1 MPAFHLVAY
10 GSLSVP
16 AILAGALATPLG
28 LNSTFEILGALFA
41 AVALV
46 VAALAS
52 RSRPEPA
59 TSPTCTTTHAR
70 QKAARQSSTLRIT
83 NNDKE
88 LQMVAGMSRD
98 ESVARLVRA
107 GELWISGESPNEIRA
122 AFSPEFTFHAPGVEV
137 DYDGLAAYFHSLRN
151 AFDNRKITR
160 GIIIV
165 EGNHIA
171 CQTTIEG
178 DFVREFTQSP
188 VGPLSPNGQ
197 HVVFELINIFR
208 YDDQGRIEEEH
219 VQTDNRNVLQQLEA
233 KAD

>member
-1 MPAFHLVAY
+1 
-10 GSLSVP
+10 
-16 AILAGALATPLG
+16 
-28 LNSTFEILGALFA
+28 
-41 AVALV
+41 
-46 VAALAS
+46 
-52 RSRPEPA
+52 
-59 TSPTCTTTHAR
+59 
-70 QKAARQSSTLRIT
+70 
-83 NNDKE
+83 
-88 LQMVAGMSRD
+88 MVAGMSRD

-107 GELWISGESPNEIRA
+107 GELWISGESPDEVRA
-122 AFSPEFTFHAPGVEV
+122 AFSPEFTFHAPGVDV
-137 DYDGLAAYFHSLRN
+137 DYDGLAAYFQSLRN

-165 EGNHIA
+165 EDNHIA

-208 YDDQGRIEEEH
+208 YDDHGRIEEEH

-233 KAD
+233 KTD